1 MAYPDFNNLKNAT
14 SSQKFRRI
22 TALRKYMLDAIDDD
36 QAIKRLM
43 RYMTKTPLA
52 KKGVQ
57 YDGKLIEQPDLTT
70 TLREDTSEGEMVLFT
85 GIFDPDME
93 TIYKNYIFIQHY
105 DTYTYDDVM
114 QKTNFNIHILV
125 DDKYNKLKNY
135 GEERIYEIADR
146 IAQLIDDHTIDDE
159 DLVDCIGHVQFKIR
173 GRISE
178 MRLSKTKTITLLTIP
193 VEISNSVMRL
203 HD

>member
-1 MAYPDFNNLKNAT
+1 MAYPDFNNFKNAT

-193 VEISNSVMRL
+193 VEISNSVMRS